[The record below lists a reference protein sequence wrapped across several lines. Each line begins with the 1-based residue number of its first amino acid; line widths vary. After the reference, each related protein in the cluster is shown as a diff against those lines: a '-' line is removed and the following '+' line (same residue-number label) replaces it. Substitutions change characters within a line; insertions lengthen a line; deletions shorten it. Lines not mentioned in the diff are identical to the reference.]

1 LELSLTIN
9 HDKKML
15 RDQFGREIVYLRIS
29 ITDRCN
35 LRCVYCM
42 PEEGVD
48 YSDHDQIMRYEEI
61 VEVVRVAAD
70 HGVRAVRLTGGEPLV
85 RKDVPRLVEMIAAI
99 PNIQD
104 ISLTTNGI
112 LLEEM
117 AASLA
122 SAGLNRVNVSL
133 DTLNPDKFKRITRLG
148 DFNKTW
154 RGILAAEKYG
164 LTPVKLNTVVIR
176 GINDDELTDLAKL
189 SLDHPWH
196 IRFIELMPVNNQIP
210 WGPGFPSPEKAY
222 YSVQEMKTTLA
233 PLNLEPVPT
242 DIGFGPAR
250 EFRIQ
255 GGLGTVGFISPVGN
269 HFCHECNRLRLTADG
284 NIRPCLL
291 RDVEV
296 PVLPAL
302 RAGELVLPYLQ
313 KALDLKPAG
322 HKLAENHLPHH
333 RSMQKI
339 GG

>member
-1 LELSLTIN
+1 MDN
-9 HDKKML
+9 DKGTL

-42 PEEGVD
+42 PEGGVD
-48 YSDHDQIMRYEEI
+48 YRDHDKIMRYEEI
-61 VEVVRVAAD
+61 VEVVRVAAE

-85 RKDVPRLVEMIAAI
+85 RKDVPQLIEMIAAI

-104 ISLTTNGI
+104 ISLTTNAM

-117 AASLA
+117 AAPLA
-122 SAGLNRVNVSL
+122 RAGLNRVNISL
-133 DTLNPDKFKRITRLG
+133 DTLNPDKFHKITRLG
-148 DFNKTW
+148 DFDRVW
-154 RGILAAEKYG
+154 RGILAAEESG
-164 LTPVKLNTVVIR
+164 LKPIKLNTVVIR
-176 GINDDELTDLAKL
+176 GINDDELLDLARL
-189 SLDHPWH
+189 SLEHPWH
-196 IRFIELMPVNNQIP
+196 IRFIELMPVNNQVP
-210 WGPGFPSPEKAY
+210 WGPGFPSPDKAY
-222 YSVQEMKTTLA
+222 FSIQEMKKALE

-255 GGLGTVGFISPVGN
+255 GGVGTVGFISPLGE
-269 HFCHECNRLRLTADG
+269 HFCNECNRLRLTADG

-291 RDVEV
+291 SDIEV

-302 RAGELVLPYLQ
+302 RAGEPILPYLQ
-313 KALDLKPAG
+313 KALHLKPAG
-322 HKLAENHLPHH
+322 HELAQHHLPHQ
-333 RSMQKI
+333 RCMLQI